1 MDNKNQYYPQYNAL
15 VRPVKRKNNLNYSSQ
30 EDIPTI
36 QELRSHNPLLNSNT
50 LGPEG
55 KSNLYQFTI
64 KNHDGTSF
72 VEDRIRPSGMG
83 LTDRE
88 KAEIRISNNHMA
100 PGGLG
105 FKNFSQ
111 QANLVTTE
119 VHQNK
124 LDEYIND
131 RKAALRASG
140 EEKLTPS
147 INIVTPTQ
155 QDVNRSAELDNY
167 NKILDRQFGTKYS
180 QDELNSIYNDATDSI
195 KPKKRNGE
203 IYTQKS
209 RNKALL
215 DTAIADQAH
224 NYTLDEA
231 FDNLYRKGGF
241 FYSDETKMEA
251 RDRFSK
257 RFKYSSQDSIND
269 FVKGTNKLASVS
281 PSIMGEYIRESELFS
296 RDSNAWRTN
305 NEQYKK
311 LDSITSLFNST
322 AEKEHATAVE
332 KYINNRKAALR
343 ASGEEKL
350 TTSVNTVTPIAQN
363 IDRSAEL
370 DNFNKILDRQFG
382 KQKTVL
388 SDGGTHAG
396 SRSENGSLDG
406 GKEYTA
412 ERRLENAKKV
422 LDEHK
427 IDYNNMSEEKI
438 LEVKRNLKKDYW
450 NKRKAA
456 LGGHGKAALGVG
468 VAVTA
473 GALVLGLSNS
483 RGQQSN
489 AQLYGQQPLSY

>member
-15 VRPVKRKNNLNYSSQ
+15 VRPVSQKHNFNYSFQ
-30 EDIPTI
+30 EDVPTI

-64 KNHDGTSF
+64 KNYDGTSF

-105 FKNFSQ
+105 FKDFSQ

-124 LDEYIND
+124 LDEYIGD

-147 INIVTPTQ
+147 VNTVTPIT
-155 QDVNRSAELDNY
+155 QDVDRSAELDHY
-167 NKILDRQFGTKYS
+167 NKILDRQFGTKHS
-180 QDELNSIYNDATDSI
+180 QDELNLIYNDTTDSI

-209 RNKALL
+209 RDKALL

-350 TTSVNTVTPIAQN
+350 TPSVNTMTPIAQN

-396 SRSENGSLDG
+396 SGSKNGSLDG
-406 GKEYTA
+406 DKEYTA
-412 ERRLENAKKV
+412 ERRIENAKKV
-422 LDEHK
+422 LGEHN
-427 IDYNNMSEEKI
+427 IDFSNMNEEQI
-438 LEVKRNLKKDYW
+438 LEAKRNLKKDYW

>member
-15 VRPVKRKNNLNYSSQ
+15 VRPVKQKHNLNYSSQ

-88 KAEIRISNNHMA
+88 KTEIRISNNHMA

-105 FKNFSQ
+105 FKDFSQ

-140 EEKLTPS
+140 EEKLTQS

-155 QDVNRSAELDNY
+155 QDVDRSAELDNY
-167 NKILDRQFGTKYS
+167 NKILDRQFGTKHS

-209 RNKALL
+209 RDKALL

-305 NEQYKK
+305 NEQYEK

-343 ASGEEKL
+343 VSGEEKL
-350 TTSVNTVTPIAQN
+350 TPSINTVTPIAQN

>member
-15 VRPVKRKNNLNYSSQ
+15 VRPVSQKHNFNYSFQ
-30 EDIPTI
+30 
-36 QELRSHNPLLNSNT
+36 
-50 LGPEG
+50 
-55 KSNLYQFTI
+55 
-64 KNHDGTSF
+64 

-105 FKNFSQ
+105 FKDFSQ

-124 LDEYIND
+124 LDEYISD

-140 EEKLTPS
+140 EEKLTP
-147 INIVTPTQ
+147 
-155 QDVNRSAELDNY
+155 
-167 NKILDRQFGTKYS
+167 
-180 QDELNSIYNDATDSI
+180 
-195 KPKKRNGE
+195 
-203 IYTQKS
+203 
-209 RNKALL
+209 
-215 DTAIADQAH
+215 
-224 NYTLDEA
+224 
-231 FDNLYRKGGF
+231 
-241 FYSDETKMEA
+241 
-251 RDRFSK
+251 
-257 RFKYSSQDSIND
+257 
-269 FVKGTNKLASVS
+269 
-281 PSIMGEYIRESELFS
+281 
-296 RDSNAWRTN
+296 
-305 NEQYKK
+305 
-311 LDSITSLFNST
+311 
-322 AEKEHATAVE
+322 
-332 KYINNRKAALR
+332 
-343 ASGEEKL
+343 
-350 TTSVNTVTPIAQN
+350 SVNTVTPIAQN

-396 SRSENGSLDG
+396 SGSKNGSLDG

-412 ERRLENAKKV
+412 ERRIENAKKV
-422 LDEHK
+422 LGEHN
-427 IDYNNMSEEKI
+427 IDFNNMNEEQI
-438 LEVKRNLKKDYW
+438 LAAKRNLKKDYW